1 MSDVKK
7 TYNTPKTK
15 AMFGII
21 NTLVN
26 AMSISLDNTVD
37 FIITLASSVLHQP
50 GVYQVKRN
58 TKNLKES
65 AVKGKKVPPYE
76 YVYSETISFTLGAF
90 LIGIQTK
97 IPGVVS
103 KKTYPG
109 CIRSF
114 NGYPLEGKENLG
126 V

>member
-1 MSDVKK
+1 MC
-7 TYNTPKTK
+7 
-15 AMFGII
+15 
-21 NTLVN
+21 
-26 AMSISLDNTVD
+26 
-37 FIITLASSVLHQP
+37 
-50 GVYQVKRN
+50 YQVKRN
-58 TKNLKES
+58 TKNC
-65 AVKGKKVPPYE
+65 KGKCCKRKKVPPYE
-76 YVYSETISFTLGAF
+76 YVYSETILYLTLGAF

-126 V
+126 GITYLICVVSKIPTSSGVWKVLRKRTLIVF